1 MCPPEFFIN
10 GRPRRVAPTKASPVK
25 WEGDRVSGGGVVYFN
40 PSRKRY
46 HFFSLFSLIF
56 SLYPRGGGVVRHV
69 ERSRNIFQASPVKWE
84 GDLPTAKTE
93 GLYVMLSAVETSEDS
108 STPLRSAQND
118 ETLVGAN
125 CVRLRASDERPYK
138 IPHRL
143 TKINQKRFLT

>member
-1 MCPPEFFIN
+1 M
-10 GRPRRVAPTKASPVK
+10 
-25 WEGDRVSGGGVVYFN
+25 
-40 PSRKRY
+40 
-46 HFFSLFSLIF
+46 
-56 SLYPRGGGVVRHV
+56 RHV

-125 CVRLRASDERPYK
+125 CVRLLARGKITIEGRAAAPRHRP
-138 IPHRL
+138 
-143 TKINQKRFLT
+143 TKYL